1 MAFSPPNDTPPPPLP
16 PDPLAT
22 IFDLLDLQN
31 NGDLDFPEFKV
42 GLTSIDINL
51 TQDEAVALFDSID
64 AENKE
69 YVNREM
75 FLKWVSK
82 PSTSTQLDT
91 IRNKLIE
98 YIQEIEDI
106 KNHIS
111 DADTTPFLTSEED
124 DHSQSDSLNSEER
137 REIIKAKQKQQR
149 RNSKKFAQNEL
160 DSADDLETSLMQQQ
174 MVDMMKQ
181 QKYALDR

>member
-124 DHSQSDSLNSEER
+124 DHSQSDSLNSEW
-137 REIIKAKQKQQR
+137 IPVANIPQHVTVAPVAML
-149 RNSKKFAQNEL
+149 NH
-160 DSADDLETSLMQQQ
+160 
-174 MVDMMKQ
+174 VDMLCVPIIWIDKSE
-181 QKYALDR
+181 